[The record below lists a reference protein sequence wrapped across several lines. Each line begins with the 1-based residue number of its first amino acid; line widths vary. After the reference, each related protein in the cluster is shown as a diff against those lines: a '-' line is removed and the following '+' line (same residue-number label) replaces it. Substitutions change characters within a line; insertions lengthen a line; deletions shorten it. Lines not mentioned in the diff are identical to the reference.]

1 MTTQHCT
8 MQATAF

>member
-8 MQATAF
+8 M